1 VLTYLIFIFF
11 WLLICRSTLSRFI
24 ILLIASSVFSGLL
37 IGIPLDFFDAKTNI
51 NSLFSCG
58 IISFFLLGFNSSAS
72 LTPKHGR
79 QNYINSKVIKAFVSL
94 SCVAVVINIYILLNS
109 LFEILAVGMM
119 VGEFKNGGYGEDFIS
134 NKFPSFLITLSYA
147 VSPISYFCLAAHF
160 YFLVVAD
167 KRMASLC
174 FIGSLNIV
182 ILPLVYFARGGIVI
196 YILLYF
202 AMLAYVYRY
211 LNDYT
216 RKKINFRVIAGFSPL
231 IFVFMIITF
240 NRFGDDY
247 AYFRDGTL
255 VTNPAVYALLD
266 YFSQWLVV
274 GNTLIDNFDDE
285 KIMYG
290 SSANYLPGKLLG
302 IFGFSF
308 PVLQDLRQLHFGD
321 NWNSFHGLPGLILYD
336 FGYYFS
342 FLLAFLFMV
351 TVRFLLAGRRHLL
364 HRLSWLA
371 VLLPVTLYFFQGLF
385 TVYGFYNLAILY
397 AVLLSVGLRL
407 RYRRS

>member
-1 VLTYLIFIFF
+1 L
-11 WLLICRSTLSRFI
+11 
-24 ILLIASSVFSGLL
+24 
-37 IGIPLDFFDAKTNI
+37 
-51 NSLFSCG
+51 
-58 IISFFLLGFNSSAS
+58 FLLGFNSSQS
-72 LTPKHGR
+72 STPEHGK
-79 QNYINSKVIKAFVSL
+79 QNYLNTKVIKAFVGL

-109 LFEILAVGMM
+109 LFEILTVGMM
-119 VGEFKNGGYGEDFIS
+119 AGEFKNSGYGKEFIS

-174 FIGSLNIV
+174 FVGSLNIV

-216 RKKINFRVIAGFSPL
+216 RKRINFRVIAGFSPL
-231 IFVFMIITF
+231 ILIFMFISF
-240 NRFGDDY
+240 SRFEDY
-247 AYFRDGTL
+247 ALFKDGTL
-255 VTNPAVYALLD
+255 VSNPIVFALLD
-266 YFSQWLVV
+266 YVSQWLVV
-274 GNTLIDNFDDE
+274 GNTLIGNFEDTE
-285 KIMYG
+285 IMYG
-290 SSANYLPGKLLG
+290 SSANYLPGKLLA
-302 IFGFSF
+302 IFGVSF
-308 PVLQDLRQLHFGD
+308 PDLHDLRQLHFGD
-321 NWNSFHGLPGLILYD
+321 NWNSFHGLPALILYD
-336 FGYYFS
+336 FGYYLS
-342 FLLAFLFMV
+342 FLLGFLFMV
-351 TVRFLLAGRRHLL
+351 TVRLLLAGRRHLL

-397 AVLLSVGLRL
+397 AILLSVVLRL
-407 RYRRS
+407 RYRRL